1 MRKSNSTRSVDPIS
15 SPPKTVKASDLVLK
29 SPGLANSRRLSSSVV
44 SSGSSLNTKASLSS
58 LTTNDSALPASGS
71 RLSLEPLTIID
82 DGDQVASPVSKS
94 PDSDSEGEDDFQ
106 EALETPSAPVTS
118 IPQTPKA
125 STSSTDSK
133 KAAAIPVLK
142 ATNLPSKTL
151 TLKDVAITYEQLIA
165 DSKEVHLA
173 LDLFLN
179 RSVRTPV
186 AP

>member
-1 MRKSNSTRSVDPIS
+1 
-15 SPPKTVKASDLVLK
+15 
-29 SPGLANSRRLSSSVV
+29 
-44 SSGSSLNTKASLSS
+44 
-58 LTTNDSALPASGS
+58 
-71 RLSLEPLTIID
+71 LEPLTIID